1 MEYVNFSTPPYPHFI
16 IAGSALYR
24 PGDAH
29 GRRSNIGSLNSTL
42 YRIRRTLYYRR
53 RRLVSS
59 QGKRTDYFKTGFHPL
74 RTQKGDGENKI

>member
-29 GRRSNIGSLNSTL
+29 GRRSNIGIFDLIFIE
-42 YRIRRTLYYRR
+42 YGELYYRR